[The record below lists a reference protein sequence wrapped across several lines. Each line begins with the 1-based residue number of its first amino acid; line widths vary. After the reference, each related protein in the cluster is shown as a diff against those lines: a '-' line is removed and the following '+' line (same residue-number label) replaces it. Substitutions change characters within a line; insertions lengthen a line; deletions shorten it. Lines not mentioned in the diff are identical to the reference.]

1 MHADQSAAYKTAEIP
16 PGPFEVQYLTPA
28 EFAAAADQ
36 QILGVVAYGAY
47 QPDPDAAYPVAST
60 CLDPLGADCIL
71 EVWRSP
77 DPVIYHLKDG
87 LKASTTKR
95 ICFGSIEVVEE
106 DGQSL
111 EAVVQNAYDTILSFL
126 AEQSFP
132 APIRFWNYLP
142 HINADDR
149 GMERYRRFNIG
160 RHESFAGRLSLASPP
175 VASALGGHAGAL
187 VIYFLGARE
196 PAETIENPR
205 QVSAYAY
212 PAIYGPRRPLFSR
225 SSIVSGDH
233 LPYFLI
239 SGTASIVGHESRHPG
254 DVDAQAAETLSNIR
268 ALIQEAERQGFPR
281 TGKSWFL
288 KIYVRHPE
296 HLDRIRAQVAEI
308 VRPTDRC
315 IYLHADI
322 CRPELLVELEGVCV
336 VS

>member
-1 MHADQSAAYKTAEIP
+1 MQADQSAAYKTAEIP
-16 PGPFEVQYLTPA
+16 LGPFEVQYLTPA
-28 EFAAAADQ
+28 AFKLAVNRP
-36 QILGVVAYGAY
+36 ILGVVAYGAY

-60 CLDPLGADCIL
+60 CLDPLGEDCIL
-71 EVWRSP
+71 EVWCSP
-77 DPVIYHLKDG
+77 DPVSYHLSG
-87 LKASTTKR
+87 ELKAATTER
-95 ICFGSIEVVEE
+95 ICFGSIEVVEQ
-106 DGQSL
+106 DGQSF
-111 EAVVQNAYDTILSFL
+111 EDIVQAAYDTILSFL

-142 HINADDR
+142 NINADDH

-160 RHESFAGRLSLASPP
+160 RHESFATRLSLAAPP

-187 VIYFLGARE
+187 VIYFLAARE
-196 PAETIENPR
+196 AARTIENPR

-212 PAIYGPRRPLFSR
+212 PAIYGPRCPLFSR
-225 SSIVSGDH
+225 SAIVSGDH

-254 DVDAQAAETLSNIR
+254 DVDAQAIETLTNIR
-268 ALIQEAERQGFPR
+268 ALIEEAERQGFPR
-281 TGKSWFL
+281 SGKSWFL

-308 VRPTDRC
+308 LRPTDHC

-322 CRPELLVELEGVCV
+322 CRPELLMELEGVCV